1 MPRSCRMRNA
11 NYWHVVQSHFDNSAT
26 IDPNYP
32 PAKYV
37 PTAVRNSHISDGL
50 SNTVMVGEK
59 RLCTPYGMG
68 IDDSEGYSFGFDID
82 SVRWMRWSPAQDSSD
97 VSYSVTT
104 TFGSAHPGVFSA
116 VLCDGSVKRLS
127 LYIDAMRWKAMGTVN
142 GYEINEKAQL

>member
-59 RLCTPYGMG
+59 RLGIPYGTG

-82 SVRWMRWSPAQDSSD
+82 FLVHLACHFCFFQKKKPL
-97 VSYSVTT
+97 
-104 TFGSAHPGVFSA
+104 H
-116 VLCDGSVKRLS
+116 CERL
-127 LYIDAMRWKAMGTVN
+127 
-142 GYEINEKAQL
+142 